1 MQRHHTSHVIRI
13 MTATPP
19 TTPPTIG
26 AIGVPEDVEAW
37 PGKEPTVTHVVVA
50 QELHD
55 SAWREQ
61 VSPSAH
67 GGQAGAPGGHF
78 THRLNMR
85 RRFSSISLPDTI
97 AGEAIVGQLYCGILS
112 SVGPVFTAGLSIV
125 ILDMIPGTKDD
136 FEASDETGRVAVAL
150 LWALA

>member
-1 MQRHHTSHVIRI
+1 
-13 MTATPP
+13 
-19 TTPPTIG
+19 
-26 AIGVPEDVEAW
+26 
-37 PGKEPTVTHVVVA
+37 
-50 QELHD
+50 
-55 SAWREQ
+55 
-61 VSPSAH
+61 
-67 GGQAGAPGGHF
+67 
-78 THRLNMR
+78 MR

-150 LWALA
+150 L